1 MAVSFSLRQI
11 RSVEEGPEDS
21 PLYRVNN
28 LVDDS
33 TDAPPE
39 VFVFKTLTQVFSH
52 YATVADLEAY
62 PDTYAQAVADDLA
75 FYRLAEVQRDWETVA
90 EQETDVTMTQ
100 ARVQFLAN
108 ELNAL
113 HGEIASDTTTVIV
126 PE

>member
-1 MAVSFSLRQI
+1 M
-11 RSVEEGPEDS
+11 
-21 PLYRVNN
+21 NN
-28 LVDDS
+28 S
-33 TDAPPE
+33 ISAATDASPA
-39 VFVFKTLTQVFSH
+39 VFVFKTLTQEFSH
-52 YATVADLEAY
+52 YATVLDLETY
-62 PDTYAQAVADDLA
+62 PDNYEDAVADDLA

-113 HGEIASDTTTVIV
+113 HGEIASDTTTVIE